1 MVELEQFHRRL
12 AGWTGRL
19 NPNAVRLQALAP
31 VVRARMKQADELRRF
46 ADESAEVASLVVIA
60 TGAGPREVGWL
71 RGAAVLAADDVV
83 HLAAS
88 KGCRPRG

>member
-1 MVELEQFHRRL
+1 MV
-12 AGWTGRL
+12 
-19 NPNAVRLQALAP
+19 PAVRAWVEEPDVL
-31 VVRARMKQADELRRF
+31 RRIADEC
-46 ADESAEVASLVVIA
+46 AEVASLVVIP

-88 KGCRPRG
+88 KECRPRG